1 MLLINIFTMFYCRTA
16 HTIME
21 YLYSTFLKFYKH
33 YKEYEVLS
41 YEFSWLILKK
51 ISNKTDQ

>member
-1 MLLINIFTMFYCRTA
+1 MLPINIFTMFYCRTA

-21 YLYSTFLKFYKH
+21 YLYSTFLKFYKD

-41 YEFSWLILKK
+41 YEFSCCD
-51 ISNKTDQ
+51 N